1 MVLWLRRWGRCVVA
15 FARSLLTAV
24 ALVAAGCSGE
34 QKHVDDDLSSALQRE
49 TDFVRTELH
58 TPGIA
63 AAVVLPDGATW
74 TGSSGYAIEREKRAT
89 PETLFAIGSVTKTFT
104 AALVLRLVEEGVLR
118 LDDPVGR
125 WLPAYR
131 GQPRLTIRT
140 LLNHTSGIRELF
152 DNPRFYPAIMRNRRA
167 RWDPDRTLKFVG
179 APNFAPGTG
188 WRYSNTDYILLGEII
203 ERATQQKAGD
213 ELRRLVLAPL
223 GLDDVDLQD
232 VAPPEG
238 DLSHGYEDQDIA
250 DRGTVGDVSD
260 GTRYVPYTSMATVAY
275 TAGGIAASALSVARF
290 AHGLFGGELLRPASL
305 AEMTRFDCRGHDYG
319 LGVMRVD
326 TRGPTSFVGNHVV
339 WGHNG
344 ATIGY
349 RSIMWYAPR
358 ERIAVAVLVN
368 SAASPG
374 VLAERLLSVAVADA
388 QRRSAGS
395 SATEHDALVRI
406 DAKTGERGTTIA
418 MPATEKAVASD
429 GRVVWVY
436 SQTAGTRKGK
446 LTRIDALDR
455 GADRERRCLRSVR
468 HPPRRCGRKRVA
480 RTPCLGLEP
489 GGRAGAQRRG
499 PPAVWRLSPGKRVLE
514 PAEFSGYSRSY
525 ENLAPVAAAGSLWV
539 SCCLAGGALVRVDP
553 ATGRVLARIRS
564 GEEVLAEGPGFVW
577 ASFRSWPP
585 TVTAPPLCSRT
596 CLRRIDTETNASA
609 PIAAPRFVPGD
620 FAFANGAIW
629 ASAPE
634 ENAIVR
640 LDPATGKELGRV
652 DIGESPGALA
662 SANGALWVSL
672 TGGSAVARYDLETG
686 DVETIDVGGTPT
698 DLVVA
703 GDSVW
708 VAVER

>member
-1 MVLWLRRWGRCVVA
+1 MVPLVA
-15 FARSLLTAV
+15 LTAV
-24 ALVAAGCSGE
+24 ALAAVGCSGD
-34 QKHVDDDLSSALQRE
+34 QKHADDDLSSALQRE
-49 TDFVRTELH
+49 MDFVRTELH
-58 TPGIA
+58 IPGVTA
-63 AAVVLPDGATW
+63 ALVLPDGATW

-104 AALVLRLVEEGVLR
+104 AALVLRLAEEGALR

-131 GQPRLTIRT
+131 GQPGLKIRN

-152 DNPRFYPAIMRNRRA
+152 DNPRFYPAILRNRRA

-223 GLDDVDLQD
+223 ALDDVDLQD
-232 VAPPEG
+232 VAPPGG
-238 DLSHGYEDQDIA
+238 DMSHGYEDQDIA

-260 GTRYVPYTSMATVAY
+260 GTRYVPYTAMATVAY

-305 AEMTRFDCRGHDYG
+305 AEMTRFDGRGDYG

-388 QRRSAGS
+388 QRRSTGS

-406 DAKTGERGTTIA
+406 DAKTGARGTTIA
-418 MPATEKAVASD
+418 MPATEKALASD
-429 GRVVWVY
+429 GRGVWVY
-436 SQTAGTRKGK
+436 SQTAGTRKGR
-446 LTRIDALDR
+446 LTRIDALT
-455 GADRERRCLRSVR
+455 GVPTGSVDASVPFAT
-468 HPPRRCGRKRVA
+468 HLAVAGGSVWLGRPA
-480 RTPCLGLEP
+480 WDWNP
-489 GGRAGAQRRG
+489 GGGLGHNAGDRPR
-499 PPAVWRLSPGKRVLE
+499 VWRLSPGKRVLE
-514 PAEFSGYSRSY
+514 PAEFSGYGTGY

-539 SCCLAGGALVRVDP
+539 SCCLGGGALLRVDP
-553 ATGRVLARIRS
+553 ATERVLARIRS
-564 GEEVLAEGPGFVW
+564 AEEVLAEGPGFVW

-585 TVTAPPLCSRT
+585 KVTAPPLCSRT
-596 CLRRIDTETNASA
+596 CPRRIDTETNASA

-652 DIGESPGALA
+652 DIGARPGALA
-662 SANGALWVSL
+662 SANDALWVSL

-708 VAVER
+708 VAVDEW

>member
-1 MVLWLRRWGRCVVA
+1 MALWLRRWVRCVRV
-15 FARSLLTAV
+15 RSAILAAV
-24 ALVAAGCSGE
+24 VIAAAGCGGDG
-34 QKHVDDDLSSALQRE
+34 QRHVGDDLSSALQRE

-63 AAVVLPDGATW
+63 AAVVLPDGSTW

-104 AALVLRLVEEGVLR
+104 AALVLRLVEEAVLR

-152 DNPRFYPAIMRNRRA
+152 DNPRFYPAIMRSPRV
-167 RWDPDRTLKFVG
+167 RWDSRRTLEFVG

-188 WRYSNTDYILLGEII
+188 WRYSNTDYILLGAII
-203 ERATQQKAGD
+203 ERATKQTAGD

-238 DLSHGYEDQDIA
+238 DLSHGYEDQDIG

-305 AEMTRFDCRGHDYG
+305 AEMTRFDARGDYG

-388 QRRSAGS
+388 QRRSGGS

-418 MPATEKAVASD
+418 MPATEKALASD
-429 GRVVWVY
+429 GRGVWVY
-436 SQTAGTRKGK
+436 SQKAGTRKGK
-446 LTRIDALDR
+446 LTRIDAR
-455 GADRERRCLRSVR
+455 TGVPTGSFEASVPFAT
-468 HPPRRCGRKRVA
+468 HLAVAGGSVWLGRPA
-480 RTPCLGLEP
+480 WDWNP
-489 GGRAGAQRRG
+489 GGGLGHNAGDR
-499 PPAVWRLSPGKRVLE
+499 PLVWRLQPGKRVLE
-514 PAEFSGYSRSY
+514 PAEFSGTSY
-525 ENLAPVAAAGSLWV
+525 QNLAPVAAAGSLWV
-539 SCCLAGGALVRVDP
+539 SCCLASGALVRVDP
-553 ATGRVLARIRS
+553 ATGRVLAKIRS

-585 TVTAPPLCSRT
+585 TGTPPPICSRT

-634 ENAIVR
+634 ENALVR
-640 LDPATGKELGRV
+640 LDPATGKELGRI
-652 DIGESPGALA
+652 DIDESPGTLA

-672 TGGSAVARYDLETG
+672 TGGSAIARYDLETG

-703 GDSVW
+703 GGSVW
-708 VAVER
+708 VAVDE

>member
-1 MVLWLRRWGRCVVA
+1 M
-15 FARSLLTAV
+15 AV
-24 ALVAAGCSGE
+24 ALVATSCSGG

-58 TPGIA
+58 IPGVT

-74 TGSSGYAIEREKRAT
+74 AGSSGYAIEREKQAT

-140 LLNHTSGIRELF
+140 LLNHTSGIQELF
-152 DNPRFYPAIMRNRRA
+152 QNPRFYPAVMRHPRA
-167 RWDPDRTLKFVG
+167 RWDSGRTLGFVG
-179 APNFAPGTG
+179 APNFAPGKG
-188 WRYSNTDYILLGEII
+188 WSYSNTNYILLGAVI
-203 ERATQQKAGD
+203 ERATRQKAGD

-238 DLSHGYEDQDIA
+238 DLSHGYEDQDIG

-275 TAGGIAASALSVARF
+275 TAGGIVASAVSVARF
-290 AHGLFGGELLRPASL
+290 AHDLFGGELLRPASL
-305 AEMTRFDCRGHDYG
+305 AEMKRFDARGDYG

-349 RSIMWYAPR
+349 RSIMWYAPS
-358 ERIAVAVLVN
+358 ERIAVAVLMN
-368 SAASPG
+368 SAASTE

-388 QRRSAGS
+388 QRRSSGS
-395 SATEHDALVRI
+395 SATHDALVRI
-406 DAKTGERGTTIA
+406 DARTGERGTTIA
-418 MPATEKAVASD
+418 VPATEKAVAPD

-446 LTRIDALDR
+446 LTRIDAR
-455 GADRERRCLRSVR
+455 TGVPTGSFKASVPFAT
-468 HPPRRCGRKRVA
+468 HVVVAGGSVWLGRPA
-480 RTPCLGLEP
+480 WDWNP
-489 GGRAGAQRRG
+489 GGGLGHIGGDR
-499 PPAVWRLSPGKRVLE
+499 PIVWRLRPGKRALE
-514 PAEFSGYSRSY
+514 PAGFSGDGTGY

-539 SCCLAGGALVRVDP
+539 SCCLRSGALLRVDP

-585 TVTAPPLCSRT
+585 TGTPPPLCSRT

-609 PIAAPRFVPGD
+609 PIAAPRFVPAD

-629 ASAPE
+629 ASAPQ

-662 SANGALWVSL
+662 SANDALWVSL
-672 TGGSAVARYDLETG
+672 TGGSAVVRYDLETG
-686 DVETIDVGGTPT
+686 DVETIDVGGTPS